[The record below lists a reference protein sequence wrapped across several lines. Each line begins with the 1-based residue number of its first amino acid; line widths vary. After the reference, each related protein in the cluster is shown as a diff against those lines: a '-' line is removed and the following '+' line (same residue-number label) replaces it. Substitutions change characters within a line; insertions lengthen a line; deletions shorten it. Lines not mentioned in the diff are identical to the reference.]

1 MKTAMLAT
9 QQPITVIN
17 SKFYSEP
24 TDRLI
29 DCQLHET
36 VTEVKVYSD
45 NALLATIQKVA
56 DSYRFDGY
64 VFDLFIE
71 LMDYILAGND
81 VIVLS
86 Y

>member
-1 MKTAMLAT
+1 MLAT
-9 QQPITVIN
+9 QQPTKVIN
-17 SKFYSEP
+17 SKFYNEAI
-24 TDRLI
+24 DRLI

-36 VTEVKVYSD
+36 VDEVRVYSD

-56 DSYRFDGY
+56 DGYKFEGY
-64 VFDLFIE
+64 VFYLFIE
-71 LMDYILAGND
+71 LMDYILSGDA

>member
-1 MKTAMLAT
+1 MLAT
-9 QQPITVIN
+9 QQPTTVIN
-17 SKFYSEP
+17 SKFYSES

-36 VTEVKVYSD
+36 VDEVKVYSD

-56 DSYRFDGY
+56 DGYKFDGY
-64 VFDLFIE
+64 VFGLFLE
-71 LMDYILAGND
+71 LMDYILTGNA
-81 VIVLS
+81 VIVLN

>member
-1 MKTAMLAT
+1 MLAT
-9 QQPITVIN
+9 QQPTKVIN

-36 VTEVKVYSD
+36 VDEVKIYSD

-56 DSYRFDGY
+56 DGYKFDGY
-64 VFDLFIE
+64 VFGLFLE
-71 LMDYILAGND
+71 LMDYILTGND

>member
-1 MKTAMLAT
+1 MLAT
-9 QQPITVIN
+9 QQPTTVIN

-36 VTEVKVYSD
+36 VDEVKVYSD

-56 DSYRFDGY
+56 DGYQFDGY
-64 VFDLFIE
+64 VFGLFIE
-71 LMDYILAGND
+71 LMEYILSGDA
-81 VIVLS
+81 VIVLN